1 MNWSHSVVVF
11 SGGGARAR
19 PPGVA
24 PEALVEYLDSS
35 EVFYAFY
42 LGMVSNCSVIRV
54 FLFEVW
60 SVTVEPPSLVRTG
73 SIRVSVVFYHST
85 LTLPF

>member
-11 SGGGARAR
+11 SGGGARAH
-19 PPGVA
+19 PP
-24 PEALVEYLDSS
+24 
-35 EVFYAFY
+35 FY